1 MIIGG
6 GGHPASGAVIDD
18 RVPPE
23 GALIIGVGPGGPLQQ
38 RRSTVV
44 TEPAPWLAHRDLATP
59 FGFASFDVVPTEP
72 GGTTSISATYYGA
85 AAGSPAYAP
94 LDRFVMRKPVGA
106 GRHSTARQLVT
117 G

>member
-6 GGHPASGAVIDD
+6 GGHPAPGTVADD
-18 RVPPE
+18 GVPPE
-23 GALIIGVGPGGPLQQ
+23 GALIIGVGPGGPHRQ
-38 RRSTVV
+38 RRSAVI

-72 GGTTSISATYYGA
+72 GGTTSITATYYGA

-106 GRHSTARQLVT
+106 GRRSTARQLVS